1 MIEVFTPEYAD
12 KSITTEE
19 RANRL
24 VDVSKVISYWESR
37 MPPVQFNLKLNEEST
52 LTMEERLMRLGV
64 TSTIGFDLDGVENN
78 GGRRGKLERFIVEG
92 INDDDDDVEE
102 EVGGDDGSDG
112 VNDADSDGTV
122 EEVVAAT
129 DDPSR
134 RLAATN
140 NVPKKNKKQGHRR
153 MQDNPPA
160 VYWHASGY
168 TTIVKNQGYCGCCW
182 AVSTTAAIES
192 ALMITNKTNRVD
204 AMTKNSL
211 SFQQMISCD
220 DKNLACD
227 GGNIVSLL
235 LCAPLFDCF
244 SSALLLLL

>member
-1 MIEVFTPEYAD
+1 MIEVFTPQYAD

-19 RANRL
+19 RADRL

-37 MPPVQFNLKLNEEST
+37 VPPVQFNLKLNEEST
-52 LTMEERLMRLGV
+52 LTLEERLMRLGV
-64 TSTIGFDLDGVENN
+64 TSKIGFDLDGVENN

-92 INDDDDDVEE
+92 INDDDDEE
-102 EVGGDDGSDG
+102 EVEEVGDDGSDG
-112 VNDADSDGTV
+112 VNDGTDSDGTV
-122 EEVVAAT
+122 EEEVVAAT
-129 DDPSR
+129 DPSR
-134 RLAATN
+134 RLATN

-160 VYWHASGY
+160 VDWHASGY

-204 AMTKNSL
+204 AKTTNSL

-227 GGNIVSLL
+227 GGNIVSVVVVV
-235 LCAPLFDCF
+235 C
-244 SSALLLLL
+244 SAL